1 MGNLGGSST
10 AEIDAPIDEVWAIV
24 EDVTSA
30 PDLQGGLIAV
40 TALEKDD
47 EGRATLVESKSD
59 IKVRHVTTK
68 VRFSYAGPE
77 ELSWKQEKGDL
88 KSRRRLVEARGP
100 RRRAHACDLLARRL
114 PRPHDRDAR
123 PRTRRGRDPRHARGR
138 PRRRAQGTRRGRLSP
153 RRCRPAPRRERS
165 PSARRPPGAAPRS
178 RRPATSTCSAAP
190 IRIREITP
198 ASS

>member
-30 PDLQGGLIAV
+30 PDWQGGLIAV

-88 KSRRRLVEARGP
+88 KSVEGSWKLE
-100 RRRAHACDLLARRL
+100 DLG
-114 PRPHDRDAR
+114 DG
-123 PRTRRGRDPRHARGR
+123 RTRATYSLDADP
-138 PRRRAQGTRRGRLSP
+138 
-153 RRCRPAPRRERS
+153 
-165 PSARRPPGAAPRS
+165 AA
-178 RRPATSTCSAAP
+178 
-190 IRIREITP
+190 
-198 ASS
+198 